1 MPRNPSNYSLLAFT
15 SQGDE
20 QSQTALLPVSSLG
33 KRSSL
38 MTQNLLVRRF
48 PWLGKTL
55 FLVAS
60 AVWLCASNPRA
71 LGATG
76 PESCAANPNR
86 RQLDFWL
93 GNWNVTFPGMP
104 STASSK
110 VYLDLDKCLLIETW
124 DGGKGHSG
132 KNFLAYSPDDNRWH
146 GMFADNQGRVH
157 IFEGKI
163 ENGSA
168 EFTGPSRGSNG
179 ETILNRIKV
188 RRVSD
193 TQVQQSWEKSTD
205 NGATWALE
213 FRGEYARQNP

>member
-1 MPRNPSNYSLLAFT
+1 MS
-15 SQGDE
+15 
-20 QSQTALLPVSSLG
+20 
-33 KRSSL
+33 
-38 MTQNLLVRRF
+38 QNLFVRTSR
-48 PWLGKTL
+48 WLRKTL
-55 FLVAS
+55 FLVAI
-60 AVWLCASNPRA
+60 AVWLCSSTPRA

-76 PESCAANPNR
+76 SPSCAANPNS

-104 STASSK
+104 SSATSK
-110 VYLDLDKCLLIETW
+110 VYLDLDKCLLIESW

-132 KNFLAYSPDDNRWH
+132 KNFLAYGPDDNRWH
-146 GMFADNQGRVH
+146 GLFADNQGRVH

-168 EFTGPSRGSNG
+168 EFTGPSRGPNG
-179 ETILNRIKV
+179 ETVLNRIKV

-213 FRGEYARQNP
+213 FRGEYSRQNP